1 MLGLPDKIKGQ
12 LTLKKLENMNFKFIL
27 STFCAGIEQTISP
40 LEVEIGAAA
49 AVPPTS
55 DKQDIKEAAH
65 KTSREDRCS

>member
-1 MLGLPDKIKGQ
+1 
-12 LTLKKLENMNFKFIL
+12 MNFKFIL